1 MTKQHPAF
9 TLWQWLAIMLA
20 AILMWV
26 GAELLVRYEQ
36 QRLQAEQL
44 QQQLTIAD
52 KLRAQL
58 ETELNI
64 PLYLTVGLA
73 SYITAKAG
81 QVEDDELNILL
92 PGLIRQAK
100 HIRNIG
106 IAPGNRI
113 NYIFPLAGNEQALH
127 LYYPD
132 LTEQWPVIADIIT
145 KRSARLAGP
154 IVLRQGG
161 TAFVYRYPIFMAD
174 DSYWGIISTVIDIEP
189 IWRQLA
195 ENTAR
200 LGITIALRNRLE
212 EGGFSNS
219 FFGDNRLFQA
229 NNLLLN
235 LAVRGADWQ
244 MALSAPEQASTRLWL
259 LRAFLYI
266 TGLVML
272 LLLCRLFHTLQRLK
286 LSSLALRD
294 NEQTLRSI
302 HDNVLD
308 GIMTVDNEG
317 IIQTANQSCYRLL
330 GYGAN
335 SLPGQP
341 WSILLAPSE
350 QAIALPTSSTLP
362 QIEIECRA
370 QRASG
375 EIFDLLLSHS
385 TLPLHRKPRH
395 LLVLRDITERK
406 RVERL
411 QSDFV
416 ATVSHELRTPLTAI
430 NGALGL
436 AVGGA
441 LGELSNKQ
449 LKMLQLAQQSC
460 TQLHQ
465 LVNDLLDFEKL
476 HSGNMPFTITPI
488 TIDVLIAQCI
498 AQLTANQTRQITL
511 QNPGT
516 PHGKVLADEVRLRQ
530 VILNLLSNALKFSA
544 PDTPIVVELTSLA
557 TQLKVSVIDQGKGV
571 PAAFEPLLFNRF
583 AQANSAA
590 VREQGG
596 TGLGLA
602 ICKEII
608 AQLHGEIGYQRLAHG
623 SCFYFTLPLAKAEP
637 D

>member
-1 MTKQHPAF
+1 MIKQHQAF
-9 TLWQWLAIMLA
+9 TPWQWFAIMLA
-20 AILMWV
+20 AVLMMV
-26 GAELLVRYEQ
+26 GAELLVHYEQ

-44 QQQLTIAD
+44 QQQVTIGD

-81 QVEDDELNILL
+81 QIEDDELNILL

-113 NYIFPLAGNEQALH
+113 NYVFPLEGNEQALN

-132 LTEQWPVIADIIT
+132 ATEQWPVIADIIAT
-145 KRSARLAGP
+145 RTARLAGP
-154 IVLRQGG
+154 IMLRQGG
-161 TAFVYRYPIFMAD
+161 TAFIYRYPIFMAD
-174 DSYWGIISTVIDIEP
+174 ESYWGIISTVIDIEP

-195 ENTAR
+195 ENTAD
-200 LGITIALRNRLE
+200 LGITIALRNRLAE
-212 EGGFSNS
+212 ERFSAS
-219 FFGDNRLFQA
+219 FFGDDTLFQA
-229 NNLLLN
+229 NNLVLN

-244 MALSAPEQASTRLWL
+244 MVLYAPDQASTRLWL
-259 LRAFLYI
+259 LRAFLYL

-272 LLLCRLFHTLQRLK
+272 LLLFRLFTTIQRLK
-286 LSSLALRD
+286 LSSVALSD

-308 GIMTVDNEG
+308 GIMTVDNAG
-317 IIQTANQSCYRLL
+317 IILTANQSCYRLL
-330 GYGAN
+330 GYSAG

-341 WSILLAPSE
+341 WSVLLAPNA
-350 QAIALPTSSTLP
+350 QAITLSTISALT
-362 QIEIECRA
+362 QVEVECKA
-370 QRASG
+370 KRASG
-375 EIFDLLLSHS
+375 EVFDLLLSHC

-441 LGELSNKQ
+441 LGELSEKQ
-449 LKMLQLAQQSC
+449 LKILQLAQQSC
-460 TQLHQ
+460 KQLHQ

-476 HSGNMPFTITPI
+476 NSGNMPFNIRPI
-488 TIDVLIAQCI
+488 TADLLIAQCI
-498 AQLTANQTRQITL
+498 AQLTTNQTRQILFKTY
-511 QNPGT
+511 NT
-516 PHGKVLADEVRLRQ
+516 EHSKVLADEARLRQ

-544 PDTPIVVELTSLA
+544 PDKPIVVELTSLG
-557 TQLKVSVIDQGKGV
+557 THLKVSVIDQGKGV
-571 PAAFEPLLFNRF
+571 PVVFEPLLFNRF

-608 AQLHGEIGYQRLAHG
+608 EQLDGEIAYQRLAHG
-623 SCFYFTLPLAKAEP
+623 SCFYFTLPMAKAEP
-637 D
+637 S

>member
-1 MTKQHPAF
+1 MIKQHPAF

-154 IVLRQGG
+154 IMLRQGG

-212 EGGFSNS
+212 EGGFSSS
-219 FFGDNRLFQA
+219 FFGDDRLFQA

-272 LLLCRLFHTLQRLK
+272 LLLCRLLHTLQRLK
-286 LSSLALRD
+286 LSGLALSD

-308 GIMTVDNEG
+308 GIMTVDNAG
-317 IIQTANQSCYRLL
+317 IIQTANQSCYRLF
-330 GYGAN
+330 GYSAN

-341 WSILLAPSE
+341 WSILLAPNE
-350 QAIALPTSSTLP
+350 QAITLSTISAIP

-370 QRASG
+370 QRAGG

-488 TIDVLIAQCI
+488 TVDVLITQCI

-511 QNPGT
+511 QTPGT
-516 PHGKVLADEVRLRQ
+516 QQGKVLADAVRLRQ

-544 PDTPIVVELTSLA
+544 PDTPIMVELTPLA
-557 TQLKVSVIDQGKGV
+557 THLKVSVIDHGKGV

-608 AQLHGEIGYQRLAHG
+608 EQLHGEIGYQRLAHG

>member
-308 GIMTVDNEG
+308 GIMTVDNAG

-449 LKMLQLAQQSC
+449 LKILQLAQQSC

-544 PDTPIVVELTSLA
+544 PDTPIMVELTPLA

>member
-1 MTKQHPAF
+1 MIKQHPAF

-81 QVEDDELNILL
+81 QIADDELNILL

-106 IAPGNRI
+106 IAPGNRL
-113 NYIFPLAGNEQALH
+113 NYIFPLAGNEQALN

-132 LTEQWPVIADIIT
+132 LTEQWPVIANIIT
-145 KRSARLAGP
+145 TRAARLAGP
-154 IVLRQGG
+154 IMLRQGG

-195 ENTAR
+195 ENTAN

-212 EGGFSNS
+212 EGRFSSS
-219 FFGDNRLFQA
+219 FFGDDRLFQA

-244 MALSAPEQASTRLWL
+244 MALSVPDQPSTRLWL

-266 TGLVML
+266 IGLVML
-272 LLLCRLFHTLQRLK
+272 LLLCRLLHTLQRLK
-286 LSSLALRD
+286 LSGLALRD

-308 GIMTVDNEG
+308 GIVTVDNAG
-317 IIQTANQSCYRLL
+317 LIQTANQSCYRLF
-330 GYGAN
+330 GYSEN
-335 SLPGQP
+335 SLPGKP

-350 QAIALPTSSTLP
+350 QAVTLSTISELP

-385 TLPLHRKPRH
+385 ILPLHRKPRH

-488 TIDVLIAQCI
+488 IVDVLIAQCI
-498 AQLTANQTRQITL
+498 AQLTANQTRQIIL
-511 QNPGT
+511 QSPGT
-516 PHGKVLADEVRLRQ
+516 QHGKVLADEVRLRQ
-530 VILNLLSNALKFSA
+530 VILNLLSNALKFST
-544 PDTPIVVELTSLA
+544 PDTPIMVELTPLV
-557 TQLKVSVIDQGKGV
+557 THLKVSVIDHGKGV

-623 SCFYFTLPLAKAEP
+623 SCFYFTLPLAKVEP